1 MTANEFFRA
10 LLAALA
16 VKDRRTL
23 DASHSDVHRAFFQV
37 LREIRKPEMQARLQI
52 EDLIDIDYDPLYGQS
67 RWFDRALT
75 RAQRDR
81 IVSFPN
87 PSYDTITIK
96 YAPETGRAVLAE
108 VGSSQEAIEGLA
120 DVFAEGLRA
129 SEEQQ
134 PEAISA

>member
-16 VKDRRTL
+16 VKNRKTL
-23 DASHSDVHRAFFQV
+23 PANHSDVHRAFFQV
-37 LREIRKPEMQARLQI
+37 LREVRKPEVQRQLQI

-81 IVSFPN
+81 LVSFPN
-87 PSYDTITIK
+87 PSYDTLNIK
-96 YAPETGRAVLAE
+96 YEPERGRAVLE
-108 VGSSQEAIEGLA
+108 GIESHEAIENLA
-120 DVFAEGLRA
+120 DIFANELSGTNQELPETTLR
-129 SEEQQ
+129 
-134 PEAISA
+134 